1 MMQIPFKINSHPRQG
16 LNQTE
21 HTANANWDE
30 KKSDNMQREKETEG
44 KRARVKNKQNEGQF
58 KTKIKA
64 RFSF

>member
-30 KKSDNMQREKETEG
+30 KKIGQYAERERDRGEESACQK
-44 KRARVKNKQNEGQF
+44 
-58 KTKIKA
+58 
-64 RFSF
+64 

>member
-1 MMQIPFKINSHPRQG
+1 
-16 LNQTE
+16 
-21 HTANANWDE
+21 
-30 KKSDNMQREKETEG
+30 MQREKETEG